1 MAENAEP
8 EEVQAPDPQ
17 TFDLGTWLSGHQTY
31 PRYSATVHVNG
42 DAVKENNRLVD
53 ESRELRKELQE
64 LERSVGKTMNG
75 SLVDP
80 SAAERQHK
88 IIARLKEIEAERAP
102 VYAKAKASELTLHFR
117 AKDPHVFKRVRAR
130 LKEIHPE
137 VETMSAG
144 RLQALFAEQPEVAQR
159 QQALLLLELADE
171 VVNADGARLDLSKLT
186 VEAVELLLEG
196 LSGPDAAKVY
206 NNMNQAVS
214 GAGALEEQ
222 IDAGFPG

>member
-1 MAENAEP
+1 
-8 EEVQAPDPQ
+8 
-17 TFDLGTWLSGHQTY
+17 
-31 PRYSATVHVNG
+31 
-42 DAVKENNRLVD
+42 
-53 ESRELRKELQE
+53 
-64 LERSVGKTMNG
+64 
-75 SLVDP
+75 
-80 SAAERQHK
+80 
-88 IIARLKEIEAERAP
+88 
-102 VYAKAKASELTLHFR
+102 
-117 AKDPHVFKRVRAR
+117 VRAR

-137 VETMSAG
+137 VESMSAG